1 MSKALFEAAAA
12 GDLARVETLLSH
24 GAETD
29 WQHRGTGRTAIAEA
43 ALSGHTA
50 VVRLL
55 ASKGASVNVRDTAM
69 GNSPLACASQHGHV
83 EVVDALMEFG
93 ADMDMVSLPY
103 RFTPLMLAAM
113 GGHDAVVA
121 RLLAAGAHIHAATV
135 EGRRNALT
143 LAQAGGHQAIA
154 ARLTAAG
161 ALPPSPPPEPAAL
174 AWPTIDIAGAPDRSS
189 PDRVL
194 RRFILLM
201 TRWEE
206 AAPQHRNAGGDQG
219 WSVIRSEMDQ
229 IFAECCTLKKR
240 PHGRAGSF
248 GKPTAY
254 DLEEELIASNLA
266 GTRRAEVVTRKAL
279 THPLR
284 HDSLFVVMKTKD
296 GWRID
301 SKKIRYIGLPDW
313 QNDIL

>member
-12 GDLARVETLLSH
+12 GDLSKVETLLSH
-24 GAETD
+24 GVGID

-55 ASKGASVNVRDTAM
+55 ASKGADVNMPDNAM
-69 GNSPLACASQHGHV
+69 GYSPLAWASQQGHV
-83 EVVDALMEFG
+83 EVVDVLMEYG
-93 ADMDMVSLPY
+93 ADIDMVSLPY

-143 LAQAGGHQAIA
+143 LAQAAGHPAVA

-161 ALPPSPPPEPAAL
+161 ALPPIPPPEPTAL
-174 AWPTIDIAGAPDRSS
+174 AWPVIDIEGAPDRSS

-206 AAPQHRNAGGDQG
+206 ATPQHRNTLGDQG
-219 WSVIRSEMDQ
+219 SSVITTEMNQ
-229 IFAECCTLKKR
+229 IFAECCTLKIR
-240 PHGRAGSF
+240 PQGRRGSF

-254 DLEEELIASNLA
+254 DLEEELIASNMVSA
-266 GTRRAEVVTRKAL
+266 RRAEVVTRKAS

-301 SKKIRYIGLPDW
+301 SKKVRYVGLPDW
-313 QNDIL
+313 RNDIL

>member
-1 MSKALFEAAAA
+1 MGLGSEMGMTAQ
-12 GDLARVETLLSH
+12 SWW
-24 GAETD
+24 AEYRF
-29 WQHRGTGRTAIAEA
+29 HFTGLRTT
-43 ALSGHTA
+43 TA
-50 VVRLL
+50 
-55 ASKGASVNVRDTAM
+55 
-69 GNSPLACASQHGHV
+69 
-83 EVVDALMEFG
+83 EVVL
-93 ADMDMVSLPY
+93 
-103 RFTPLMLAAM
+103 
-113 GGHDAVVA
+113 
-121 RLLAAGAHIHAATV
+121 AHIHAATV

-161 ALPPSPPPEPAAL
+161 ALPPIPPPEPTAL
-174 AWPTIDIAGAPDRSS
+174 AWPVIDIEGAPDRSS

-194 RRFILLM
+194 RQFILLM

-206 AAPQHRNAGGDQG
+206 AALQNRNTLGDQG
-219 WSVIRSEMDQ
+219 WSVIRMEMDQ

-240 PHGRAGSF
+240 PQGRGGSF

-254 DLEEELIASNLA
+254 DLEEELIASNMVSA
-266 GTRRAEVVTRKAL
+266 RRAEVVARKAL
-279 THPLR
+279 MHPLR
-284 HDSLFVVMKTKD
+284 HDSLFVVKKTND